1 MTQVTRTQ
9 TSTGQ
14 AGAVLFTSLV
24 LLVLLTMLGLS
35 TMFTST
41 MEERMAANSQEI
53 NRAFQAAST
62 GLALAF
68 DDPAAFDTTLTPEND
83 GSATDLYAK
92 SDNTIGWTG
101 LGGYTATTD
110 YNSVFRQS
118 TAPKR
123 GSGWDSSYAYF
134 HFHLSASGGT
144 ESGAISTLHGGAYQV
159 GRAP

>member
-1 MTQVTRTQ
+1 MTHITRIQ
-9 TSTGQ
+9 TGAGQ
-14 AGAVLFTSLV
+14 TGAVLFTALV

-35 TMFTST
+35 TMFTAT

-62 GLALAF
+62 GLALVF
-68 DDPAAFDTTLTPEND
+68 DDPAAFDTNLTLDND
-83 GSATDLYAK
+83 GSATDLYVRR
-92 SDNTIGWTG
+92 DDTV
-101 LGGYTATTD
+101 GGGEYEATTA

-118 TAPKR
+118 TAPHR

-134 HFHLSASGGT
+134 HFNLSASGGT
-144 ESGAISTLHGGAYQV
+144 ESGATTTLNAGAYQV

>member
-35 TMFTST
+35 TMFTAT

-53 NRAFQAAST
+53 NRSFQAAST

-92 SDNTIGWTG
+92 SDNTIGG
-101 LGGYTATTD
+101 DEYTATTY

-123 GSGWDSSYAYF
+123 GSGWDSTYAYF
-134 HFHLSASGGT
+134 HFDLSASGGT